1 MPRSLTPTRD
11 CIAIGPSQPAKL
23 AYLGHVLMENRYAL
37 VVDTC
42 LTLAIGTAE
51 RAAALEMVA
60 ARPGNHRITLAADKA
75 YDCAGFVADLRQYDV
90 TPHVA
95 QNTTHRRS
103 AIDART
109 TRHPGYAVSGRVR
122 KRIEEVF
129 GWTKATADFRKT
141 RHRGLAC
148 ANWMFTFT
156 ITAYNLVRLP
166 RLMAA
171 VA

>member
-1 MPRSLTPTRD
+1 M
-11 CIAIGPSQPAKL
+11 
-23 AYLGHVLMENRYAL
+23 
-37 VVDTC
+37 
-42 LTLAIGTAE
+42 AE
-51 RAAALEMVA
+51 K
-60 ARPGNHRITLAADKA
+60 TLAAVISSFIIIV
-75 YDCAGFVADLRQYDV
+75 YIYQG
-90 TPHVA
+90 